1 MRDDCDG
8 SAPSM
13 RQANARI
20 PARPRR
26 TAACPKS
33 NLQVPSRITRSPAD
47 EPGDRFLVC
56 RARSGDQDAATHLY
70 LRYHNRLTN
79 LVRKRCSSELARWAG
94 VEDVVQSV
102 FATFFR
108 RIAEGCYEVAD
119 GDTAWKVLLV
129 MALNRV
135 RSEATYYYAAKR
147 DAHRNVSGPTAQEF
161 LESKASSRQ
170 VASAHIKMVFLQDAL
185 ERLPCSDRYLVGLRI
200 EGFTV
205 AEVAERT
212 GRSTRT
218 VERIIRGTRLKLSDL
233 LR

>member
-1 MRDDCDG
+1 MRDDYDG

-13 RQANARI
+13 RQVNARI

-26 TAACPKS
+26 TVISPKS
-33 NLQVPSRITRSPAD
+33 NLQVPARITRSPTV

-56 RARSGDQDAATHLY
+56 RARSGDQDAATQLY
-70 LRYHNRLTN
+70 LRYHNRLTS
-79 LVRKRCSSELARWAG
+79 LVRKNCSSELARWAG
-94 VEDVVQSV
+94 VDDVVQSV

-108 RIAEGCYEVAD
+108 RIAEGCFEVAD
-119 GDTAWKVLLV
+119 GHTAWKVLLV
-129 MALNRV
+129 MALNRI
-135 RSEATYYYAAKR
+135 RHEATYYYAAKR
-147 DAHRNVSGPTAQEF
+147 NAHRTVSGPTAQEF
-161 LESKASSRQ
+161 LELKASSRQ
-170 VASAHIKMVFLQDAL
+170 VASAHFEMVFQDAL
-185 ERLPCSDRYLVGLRI
+185 ERLPCSDRYLVGLRL

-205 AEVAERT
+205 AEIAERT